1 MKKFLAIL
9 LVALM
14 VFSFAACD
22 KDKDDVSNKPS
33 EAPVNKEELKKGWQ
47 EGALTFANG
56 NEISLPCSIDEII
69 QVSGL
74 SVPSLETMKDTE
86 LKPGQKKTVYLTGAD
101 DVSISIKCENTT
113 NEPIKVPQATVVGYT
128 FNRTKAGNIKI
139 KFANTLTVNA
149 KKADVEE
156 VLGVDE
162 KATEKRFSE
171 YKGTN
176 GKNQDVEMR
185 VTYDSNDL
193 VNSVAFEIK

>member
-22 KDKDDVSNKPS
+22 KDKDDASNKPS

-56 NEISLPCSIDEII
+56 KEISLPCSIDEML
-69 QVSGL
+69 QASEL
-74 SVPSLETMKDTE
+74 SVPGYETVKDTE
-86 LKPGQKKTVYLTGAD
+86 LKPGQRKTLSLTGAD
-101 DVSISIKCENTT
+101 ASISIKCENTT
-113 NEPIKVPQATVVGYT
+113 NEAIKIAEATVVGYT
-128 FNRTKAGNIKI
+128 FNRTKPDNVKI
-139 KFANTLTVNA
+139 KFANTLSVNA

-162 KATEKRFSE
+162 KAAEKRFSE